1 MNDRLA
7 IFDLRSN
14 RHSSYSGLN
23 FGRRDGLRAIMTDPL
38 ISKADQYRQEAAK
51 CYELAEAARPAY
63 LGDVYRRV
71 AIRYLFMAEELSR
84 WPERRGPPSLDALLP
99 STRTTASNL

>member
-14 RHSSYSGLN
+14 RHSSYSGLH
-23 FGRRDGLRAIMTDPL
+23 FGQRAGLGAIMTDPL
-38 ISKADQYRQEAAK
+38 SKADQYRQEAAK

-71 AIRYLFMAEELSR
+71 AIRCLFMAEELSR

>member
-1 MNDRLA
+1 
-7 IFDLRSN
+7 
-14 RHSSYSGLN
+14 
-23 FGRRDGLRAIMTDPL
+23 MTDPL
-38 ISKADQYRQEAAK
+38 STADQYRQEAAK
-51 CYELAEAARPAY
+51 CNELAEAARPAY

-99 STRTTASNL
+99 STRTAASNLIPKAESERHHNFGADRLGLRSRRD